1 MRVSGMRRVKWFVR
15 DVGQRVAPRLLL
27 SVMARRSWLHEP
39 EIKLLPMLAPRGLTA
54 VDAGANKGV
63 YLHHLSRNFDHVVAF
78 EPLPA
83 LASYLQR
90 AAPRNARVHAVA
102 LSDHEGEAELSLP
115 VGFNELGSIEPGH
128 ASSGAASQP
137 ACELEVHHVRKA
149 PLDSFGLKQVGLL
162 KIDVEGHELAV
173 LEGARRLIADWRPVV
188 MVEVEERHRAGGVAA
203 VHRFFAEQGYQ
214 GFFLDADRLRSM
226 QEFDPARDQNT
237 QALSRSVKV
246 GRYINNF
253 IFIHASS
260 SAERVAE
267 INRRLKSRASA
278 SPASGR
284 IGEAFALA
292 RRLRGGSRAA
302 MPRPQG

>member
-1 MRVSGMRRVKWFVR
+1 MRRVKWFVR
-15 DVGQRVAPRLLL
+15 DLGQRLAPRLLL
-27 SVMARRSWLHEP
+27 GVLARRSWLHEP
-39 EIKLLPMLAPRGLTA
+39 EIELLPLLAPHGLTA
-54 VDAGANKGV
+54 VDAGANKGI
-63 YLHHLSRNFDHVVAF
+63 YLHHLSRSFDRVVAF

-83 LASYLQR
+83 LARYLQR
-90 AAPRNARVHAVA
+90 AAPRNARVHPIA
-102 LSDHEGEAELSLP
+102 LSDHEGVAELSLP
-115 VGFNELGSIEPGH
+115 EGFNELGSIEPGH
-128 ASSGAASQP
+128 AAAGEASQP
-137 ACELEVHHVRKA
+137 GCEVEVHRVRTS
-149 PLDSFGLKQVGLL
+149 PLDSFGLERVGLL

-173 LEGARRLIADWRPVV
+173 LEGARGLIADWRPVV